1 MREGIDLL
9 ERIAATDHLSVGW
22 RPARASDLLGH
33 PAGSVYVET
42 FWLPLVGPSAVLT
55 LRRLTRWLEHER
67 DGITVS
73 VAILS
78 SCLGLGTGTG
88 RRAPVARTL
97 ARLVDFKIASHD
109 RERLLLRREL
119 PMLSARQIERL
130 PPCLITAHEQLIQG
144 STRGVNHASTARQS
158 DVQ

>member
-1 MREGIDLL
+1 MRDGLDLL
-9 ERIAATDHLSVGW
+9 ERIAATDRLFVGW
-22 RPARASDLLGH
+22 QPARASERLGH

-42 FWLPLVGPSAVLT
+42 FWLPLVGPSTVLA
-55 LRRLTRWLEHER
+55 LRRLSAWLEHEP

-73 VAILS
+73 IAILS

-109 RERLLLRREL
+109 GERLLLRREL
-119 PMLSARQIERL
+119 PMLSVRQIERL
-130 PPCLITAHEQLIQG
+130 PACLITAHEQLIQG
-144 STRGVNHASTARQS
+144 TTRGIDQASTARRS
-158 DVQ
+158 DVR

>member
-1 MREGIDLL
+1 MRDGLDLL
-9 ERIAATDHLSVGW
+9 ERIAATGRLSVGW
-22 RPARASDLLGH
+22 QPAGPSDLLEY

-42 FWLPLVGPSAVLT
+42 FWLPLVGPSAVLA
-55 LRRLTRWLEHER
+55 LRRLSAWLEPEP

-73 VAILS
+73 IAILS

-109 RERLLLRREL
+109 GERLLLRREL
-119 PMLSARQIERL
+119 PMLSVRQIERL
-130 PPCLITAHEQLIQG
+130 PACLVTAHEQLIQG
-144 STRGVNHASTARQS
+144 STRGIDQTSAARQS
-158 DVQ
+158 DVR